1 MHSHLCTIYTC
12 RVSAQISQNVTL
24 LTERSSCETS
34 QRVILCHSGWRVT
47 FRYYFVGVGGAS
59 GANNFYSLWLQF
71 FLWFWAIFSPV
82 PTHLTTG
89 QLKILPLPWK
99 NRRLAGAK
107 HNRNSVTAGP
117 ALLEYTAT
125 PLTSSLLP
133 LSCLYICCY
142 WTALPHSLRKLF

>member
-1 MHSHLCTIYTC
+1 MQFRSFRGLASLQPLSCL
-12 RVSAQISQNVTL
+12 RRL
-24 LTERSSCETS
+24 EERSEARWSRWATRSTTPWAGRRTEPS
-34 QRVILCHSGWRVT
+34 WDLIWIRRGR
-47 FRYYFVGVGGAS
+47 GAS

-71 FLWFWAIFSPV
+71 FLWFRAIFSPV

-125 PLTSSLLP
+125 PLTSSPLP
-133 LSCLYICCY
+133 LSCLYICC
-142 WTALPHSLRKLF
+142 F

>member
-1 MHSHLCTIYTC
+1 MYYVKSYTVCDSINWHLNVKEHSSYETC
-12 RVSAQISQNVTL
+12 LKESFFAVLGDVLDLDFS
-24 LTERSSCETS
+24 
-34 QRVILCHSGWRVT
+34 
-47 FRYYFVGVGGAS
+47 FGAS
-59 GANNFYSLWLQF
+59 GANNFSWLWLQF
-71 FLWFWAIFSPV
+71 FLWFRTIFSRV

-133 LSCLYICCY
+133 LSCLYICCN
-142 WTALPHSLRKLF
+142 WTALPHSGRKLF